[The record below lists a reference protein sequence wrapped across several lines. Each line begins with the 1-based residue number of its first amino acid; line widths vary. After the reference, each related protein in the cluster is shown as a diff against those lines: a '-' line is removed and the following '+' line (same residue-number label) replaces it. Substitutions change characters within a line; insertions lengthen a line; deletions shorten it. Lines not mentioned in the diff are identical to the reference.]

1 MPLDTALLSESFE
14 HAIREEGALMRRF
27 YELLF
32 ERYPEAKELFGRN
45 TPEKQQKMLQETLV
59 AAIEHLEDP
68 AWIEEALGSIGKLHV
83 DYGVEDRM
91 YPWVG
96 ECLIAALSDSLGEE
110 WTPAHTEAWAAV
122 YGTLTDFALKGAHSG

>member
-1 MPLDTALLSESFE
+1 MPLDTALLTESFE
-14 HAIREEGALMRRF
+14 HAIQEEGALMRRF

-32 ERYPEAKELFGRN
+32 ERYPQAKPLFSRN
-45 TPEKQQKMLQETLV
+45 EPEKQQKMLQETLV

-68 AWIEEALGSIGKLHV
+68 AWIEQALGSIGKMHV
-83 DYGVEDRM
+83 DYGVEDEM

-96 ECLIAALSDSLGEE
+96 ECLIAALSETLGGE
-110 WTPAHTEAWAAV
+110 WTPAHTAAWADV